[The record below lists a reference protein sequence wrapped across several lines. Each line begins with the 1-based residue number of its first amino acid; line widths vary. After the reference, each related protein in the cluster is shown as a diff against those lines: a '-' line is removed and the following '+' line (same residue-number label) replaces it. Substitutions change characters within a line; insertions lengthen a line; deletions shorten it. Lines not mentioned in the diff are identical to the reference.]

1 MLLLPKAV
9 DGDPNSRERS
19 PGACGELAILS
30 DNRRI
35 PRREF
40 VKLSGALGAAVLAV
54 PVAGASTAGAARH
67 RVSLPNL
74 CGDPSDKGPELW
86 TKASKCW
93 SAHHNHQTPDPALGC
108 RGTMNDHVVFNGATV
123 KQSYLLVATDRRK
136 GIECPKIWASGAPNY
151 WIAAWRQAQPGG
163 AGPVAAPIG
172 LGINSAKQRSQD
184 QLHIH
189 MATLLAG
196 VRPQLQELEKHGEIT
211 NDPAKWDQ
219 SVVQVKGLEEHPA
232 GHPVSDPRA
241 YRALRVPNLKRN
253 LFALLNQYVPAARQ
267 DMSIQMMAVTAR
279 MDPQTKMQDGFYVL
293 NSDPNLKGPTHG
305 VGGISACDQLFNWG

>member
-1 MLLLPKAV
+1 M
-9 DGDPNSRERS
+9 D
-19 PGACGELAILS
+19 
-30 DNRRI
+30 
-35 PRREF
+35 
-40 VKLSGALGAAVLAV
+40 
-54 PVAGASTAGAARH
+54 
-67 RVSLPNL
+67 
-74 CGDPSDKGPELW
+74 
-86 TKASKCW
+86 
-93 SAHHNHQTPDPALGC
+93 
-108 RGTMNDHVVFNGATV
+108 DHVVFNGATV

-136 GIECPKIWASGAPNY
+136 GIECPKIWAAGAPNY

-172 LGINSAKQRSQD
+172 LGINSARQRSQD

-196 VRPQLQELEKHGEIT
+196 VRPQLQELEKHGQIT

-219 SVVQVKGLEEHPA
+219 SVVEVKGLEEHPA

-241 YRALRVPNLKRN
+241 YRAVRVPNLKRN

-279 MDPQTKMQDGFYVL
+279 INPQTQKQDGFYVL
-293 NSDPNLKGPTHG
+293 NSDPNVKGQTHG